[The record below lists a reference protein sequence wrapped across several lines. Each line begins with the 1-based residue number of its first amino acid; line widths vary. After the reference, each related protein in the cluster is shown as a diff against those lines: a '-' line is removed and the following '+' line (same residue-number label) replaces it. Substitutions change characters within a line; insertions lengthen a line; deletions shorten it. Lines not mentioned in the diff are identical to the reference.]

1 MTDLPLIFATVGTDV
16 HPFDRMADWV
26 DAWLQLDGEPRARCV
41 MQTGTSKTPK
51 RAEHSPYLGY
61 ADMESLV
68 QDARVVVCHGGPGTI
83 MLASS
88 LGKIPIVMPRSS
100 ALGEH
105 VDDHQVAFCK
115 RIAADGA
122 ILLANNED
130 EFRAHIEVVLRGD
143 VPPPRMVSN
152 ADPAVT
158 TARFEELVD
167 GLFQPH
173 AEVAK
178 HVEPL
183 APGRKA

>member
-26 DAWLQLDGEPRARCV
+26 DGWLEQNGGAAARCV

-61 ADMESLV
+61 AEMQSMV
-68 QDARVVVCHGGPGTI
+68 QDASVVVCHGGPGTI
-83 MLASS
+83 MLAAS

-105 VDDHQVAFCK
+105 VDDHQVAFCN

-122 ILLANNED
+122 ILLASTEE
-130 EFRAHIEVVLRGD
+130 EFRAHIGVVLRGD
-143 VPPPRMVSN
+143 VLPPRVVSE
-152 ADPAVT
+152 ADPAAT
-158 TARFEELVD
+158 TARFEELVE
-167 GLFQPH
+167 GLFRSEPEITKH
-173 AEVAK
+173 AEA
-178 HVEPL
+178 L
-183 APGRKA
+183 TPGREA